1 MKLDDLT
8 IGEAKQLTRLFT
20 CKDVNREHPFIG
32 KKVIVRTYS
41 AGVFYGTLVG
51 KEKKEVVL
59 NNAIRIWF
67 WDGAFTLS
75 KLAMDGTSKP
85 ENCKFAVPVN
95 EICLE
100 MIEIIPCT
108 HKAQASIESVAPHG
122 E

>member
-1 MKLDDLT
+1 MNLDNLT
-8 IGEAKQLTRLFT
+8 IGEAREIAKLFT
-20 CKDVNREHPFIG
+20 GIDIPTKHSFLG

-41 AGVFYGTLVG
+41 AGVFYGTLAG
-51 KEKKEVVL
+51 KDKNEVIL
-59 NNAIRIWF
+59 NDAIRIWY

-85 ENCKFAVPVN
+85 DQCKFAVPVN

-108 HKAQASIESVAPHG
+108 EKAQTSIESVAPHG